1 MENITRRG
9 FLKLAGSAALGLALG
24 KANILPAMAQAP
36 VVGSQ
41 ERRPSPVNPAPM
53 PRSITPSTSTP
64 NT

>member
-9 FLKLAGSAALGLALG
+9 FLKLAGSAALGVALG

-41 ERRPSPVNPAPM
+41 ETTAQSGQAALM
-53 PRSITPSTSTP
+53 PKSITPSISTP